1 MLATGSNL
9 LGGQKSPVFPGEF
22 DPFPRRLAGAFNMG
36 MKSKSKNGSMSDND
50 NSESESDSSRLDGFD
65 SSSQDVSEILS
76 SDSDQEPNDDDAK
89 EDNAK
94 KRKHLVKSNRQNSR
108 LLQLYIKKDNWSNK
122 FMERVAAKLKLSAVQ
137 VYKWRWDRHEAE
149 KRLRDKF
156 KQTRILP
163 EQVFYIT
170 KINRNRSN
178 LQKSRRQ
185 TIQK

>member
-1 MLATGSNL
+1 
-9 LGGQKSPVFPGEF
+9 
-22 DPFPRRLAGAFNMG
+22 
-36 MKSKSKNGSMSDND
+36 MSDNED
-50 NSESESDSSRLDGFD
+50 SESVSGSSSKLDGFE

-76 SDSDQEPNDDDAK
+76 SETDQDINDDDAK

-149 KRLRDKF
+149 KRIRDKF
-156 KQTRILP
+156 KQERILP

-170 KINRNRSN
+170 KINRKK
-178 LQKSRRQ
+178 LQKPRRQ